1 MPVLLNRLLL
11 LVLFAIAGF
20 MAWEFQQKLYANKGR
35 LVVTQSNVVPGAVEF
50 LWSSEVELPMAR
62 RFYEAFQEWKGKTKH
77 IVIRLNSPGGSLGEG
92 RDVIAVIEE
101 MKKTHRVDTYVG
113 ALENCLSMCVPI
125 YLHGQRRLAHA
136 KSRWMFHEPRSVDFF
151 TDEAVKEPEFERK
164 RMVKNYVQKY
174 FVNSP
179 IRKQWL
185 DQLLKQWQGKDIWLT
200 GQQLVDTNSNVITEL
215 R

>member
-1 MPVLLNRLLL
+1 MSVLLNRLLL
-11 LVLFAIAGF
+11 LVLFAIAGL
-20 MAWEFQQKLYANKGR
+20 MAWNFQQKLYANKGR
-35 LVVTQSNVVPGAVEF
+35 LVVSQSDVVPGAVEL
-50 LWSSEVELPMAR
+50 LWSSEVKLPMAQ
-62 RFYEAFQEWKGKTKH
+62 RFYEAFDAWKDKTRH
-77 IVIRLNSPGGSLGEG
+77 FVIRLNSPGGSLDEG
-92 RDVIAVIEE
+92 RDVIDLIER

-113 ALENCLSMCVPI
+113 PLENCLSMCVPI
-125 YLHGQRRLAHA
+125 YLHGQRRLAHPT
-136 KSRWMFHEPRSVDFF
+136 SRWMFHEPRSVDFF
-151 TDEAVKEPEFERK
+151 TDKAVKEPEFERK
-164 RMVKNYVQKY
+164 RMVKKYVQKY